1 MLVFPGSKLPYED
14 RTDGAMNGLKVV
26 ELEPEAMASELE
38 GRLEPQAASAEPP
51 VEGESSQ
58 PVPPQADHLEPLKED
73 PTPAAQSDPHLT
85 PQDMRRARRIR
96 V

>member
-1 MLVFPGSKLPYED
+1 MPYED

-26 ELEPEAMASELE
+26 ELEPEAIASDLE
-38 GRLEPQAASAEPP
+38 GRLEPQTASAEPP
-51 VEGESSQ
+51 AEGESAQ
-58 PVPPQADHLEPLKED
+58 PAPPPADPLEPLKED
-73 PTPAAQSDPHLT
+73 PTPAAQPDPHLT